1 MPDLMLLKL
10 IVDLG
15 ILVSVAY
22 LCVKVV
28 RGAHDVKLT
37 QLADLDSSLR
47 TLMQQAERAS
57 STLGEELLKRQR
69 DIERVLL
76 EIEETEKKVTHAV
89 RSAEDIKKS
98 IESIPNNRMAGVQTR
113 SSPEVAP
120 QSRRPNAETLSDSVE
135 VYTEDVETPTQE
147 SFEPIFAKAPE
158 PPSFESRPGIY
169 TAKKQQNR
177 SPLPVSQESR
187 PLNQSIEREVSPPQG
202 AVPGPAIDI
211 QEIYD
216 TAEEALRAGRDL
228 ATVATRTRLPIEEV
242 RMLSEMIVRERL
254 DERAATP
261 DVKKDPRLG
270 VLAGMRREVTTL

>member
-1 MPDLMLLKL
+1 MLLKL

-15 ILVSVAY
+15 ILISVAY

-37 QLADLDSSLR
+37 QLADLDTSLR

-76 EIEETEKKVTHAV
+76 EIEETERKVSHAV

-98 IESIPNNRMAGVQTR
+98 IENTSNYN
-113 SSPEVAP
+113 SSSL
-120 QSRRPNAETLSDSVE
+120 QSKASVDSSSHSPRAASSETLSDSIE
-135 VYTEDVETPTQE
+135 VYSEEEDHAPE
-147 SFEPIFAKAPE
+147 SFEPLFAKAPE
-158 PPSFESRPGIY
+158 PPSFETRPGIY
-169 TAKKQQNR
+169 AAKKPTVRPSSRESAGQQD
-177 SPLPVSQESR
+177 SR
-187 PLNQSIEREVSPPQG
+187 PLSHSIEREVSPSSSTAPL
-202 AVPGPAIDI
+202 DI
-211 QEIYD
+211 QGIYD
-216 TAEEALRAGRDL
+216 SAEEALRAGRDL
-228 ATVATRTRLPIEEV
+228 GSVAIKTKLPIEEV

-261 DVKKDPRLG
+261 DAKKDPRLG